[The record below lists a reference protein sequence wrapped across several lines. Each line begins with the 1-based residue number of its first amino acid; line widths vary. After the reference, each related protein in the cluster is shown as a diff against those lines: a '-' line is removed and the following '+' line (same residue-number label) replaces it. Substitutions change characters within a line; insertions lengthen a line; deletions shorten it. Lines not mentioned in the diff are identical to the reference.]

1 MNNLVSQPRMKH
13 SIQEMAVL
21 AAVKRTPYIDI
32 DVLLMT
38 SFDNWGD
45 TRGHSC
51 SSLQKESNFR
61 Y

>member
-13 SIQEMAVL
+13 SIQVMAVL

-38 SFDNWGD
+38 SFDN
-45 TRGHSC
+45 
-51 SSLQKESNFR
+51 
-61 Y
+61 